1 MSIAILPIS
10 IDSIIK
16 KKVRNMTA
24 NLFNPVWALYDS
36 LSESTI
42 LLDGTLTDWC
52 AFNGINADDLIH
64 DSIQGNLHLDRYQAY
79 TTTIPGRM
87 SSE

>member
-1 MSIAILPIS
+1 
-10 IDSIIK
+10 
-16 KKVRNMTA
+16 MTA

-36 LSESTI
+36 ISESTI
-42 LLDGTLTDWC
+42 LLDGSLTDWC
-52 AFNGINADDLIH
+52 AFNGINADDLIL
-64 DSIQGNLHLDRYQAY
+64 DSVQGNLHLDRYQAY